1 MEKKKLDQE
10 IKDYQEKLKSLE
22 NQLKKLK
29 QSKPDVID
37 LVSDDEL
44 SISSKKSLKKSNKK
58 QPQTQPQKKKQTSTR
73 QYIDVKFKNKQDAKK
88 KGAKWDDPVKSW
100 YIPTTIPNEDKQ
112 KLRRTYNPKQIKTTA
127 KQEKILKKQTPPT
140 QPQKQKQQQQQ
151 QQQTRQTKPKVKQK
165 IFLNVPFA
173 DKDKVKRKG
182 ALWDDKRKLWY
193 APLSLKKRH
202 PNNYE
207 SLVNNEKY
215 KIKRNWEYSWQIDT
229 DQLTQEQLDDYK
241 DWFHDI
247 KPYLEDPYWDIKT
260 GRGKLYLN
268 VPFKQKQDAK
278 NLGAKFDWNKKK
290 WYIDYSKIHQQ
301 KKEGDYERLQ
311 KYVDSNQNDSGWYF

>member
-151 QQQTRQTKPKVKQK
+151 Q
-165 IFLNVPFA
+165 
-173 DKDKVKRKG
+173 
-182 ALWDDKRKLWY
+182 
-193 APLSLKKRH
+193 H
-202 PNNYE
+202 E
-207 SLVNNEKY
+207 LV
-215 KIKRNWEYSWQIDT
+215 
-229 DQLTQEQLDDYK
+229 L
-241 DWFHDI
+241 
-247 KPYLEDPYWDIKT
+247 
-260 GRGKLYLN
+260 
-268 VPFKQKQDAK
+268 V
-278 NLGAKFDWNKKK
+278 
-290 WYIDYSKIHQQ
+290 
-301 KKEGDYERLQ
+301 
-311 KYVDSNQNDSGWYF
+311 